1 MIENKENDLLL
12 TMLENPNFGIE
23 EMMVAGL
30 DINNT
35 SLNTREAY
43 KQKEEIQNKFR
54 TDSGEFDEEGYN
66 KKYDEATRGYNIM
79 ASVTIDQ
86 ILDHMI

>member
-35 SLNTREAY
+35 S
-43 KQKEEIQNKFR
+43 
-54 TDSGEFDEEGYN
+54 
-66 KKYDEATRGYNIM
+66 
-79 ASVTIDQ
+79 
-86 ILDHMI
+86 